1 MNQQVNMQECD
12 FSTGARPAGWV
23 HGRLA
28 RVSRLLGC
36 PMNRF
41 CLTILLLLI
50 STSSFAQKAFSSLEE
65 QMNGKEFTAA
75 GLEKLSPA
83 ELAALNEWIR
93 SHSVATLDAPK
104 STGAAAAPAV
114 VTGTGDD
121 RGFEIQKMQD
131 SDRTPITS
139 KLVGEFKGWDG
150 QTVFKLENG
159 MIWEQADKDKFFIKA
174 VQNPMITIE
183 PGAFKTWKLTVEG
196 YSSHCKVKR
205 IQ

>member
-1 MNQQVNMQECD
+1 ME
-12 FSTGARPAGWV
+12 RV
-23 HGRLA
+23 HVRLA
-28 RVSRLLGC
+28 RFSRLLGYA
-36 PMNRF
+36 MNRF
-41 CLTILLLLI
+41 FLTVLLVSA
-50 STSSFAQKAFSSLEE
+50 STLAVAQQAFSTLEE

-75 GLEKLSPA
+75 GLEKLTPD
-83 ELAALNEWIR
+83 ELTALNEWIR
-93 SHSVATLDAPK
+93 SHSLATLDAARP
-104 STGAAAAPAV
+104 TAATAATTSAA
-114 VTGTGDD
+114 TSGTGDD

-139 KLVGEFKGWDG
+139 RLVGQFKGWDG

-159 MIWEQADKDKFFIKA
+159 MIWEQADKDKFFIK
-174 VQNPMITIE
+174 VVENPVITIE